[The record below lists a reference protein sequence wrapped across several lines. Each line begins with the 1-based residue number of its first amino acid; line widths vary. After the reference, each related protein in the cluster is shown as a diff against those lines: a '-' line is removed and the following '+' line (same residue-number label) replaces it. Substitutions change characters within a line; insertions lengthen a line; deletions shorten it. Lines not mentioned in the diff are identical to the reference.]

1 MRTLIIGASGQL
13 GSDLMRA
20 FAGDEPV
27 GVDHAM
33 VDIEAPS
40 AIAKLLVHH
49 RPELVINTA
58 AFHNVELCEL
68 RPDRA
73 MAVNALAVDLLAAQ
87 CAAAGA
93 AFAQISTDFVFDGV
107 ARQPYTED
115 DAPNP
120 LSAYGISKY
129 AGERLLRRHSERF
142 FIFRTSGLYGV
153 RGSSTKGYT
162 FIDRILTQ
170 AAEGRPLRIVDDVT
184 CSPSYTRDVAAS
196 VREIVGHERYGT
208 YHVTNS
214 GACSWYEFARE
225 ILSQARLTTELTR
238 TTASAFPSLAER
250 PPYSVL
256 ANERSRAL
264 GISATPSW
272 QEAIGADLVERSAK
286 SGPAVTLR

>member
-13 GSDLMRA
+13 GNDLMRA
-20 FAGDEPV
+20 FADENPV

-33 VDIEAPS
+33 VDIEAPA
-40 AIAKLLVHH
+40 AIAKLLVYH

-73 MAVNALAVDLLAAQ
+73 FAVNALAVDQLAAQ

-93 AFAQISTDFVFDGV
+93 AFAQISTDFVFDGT
-107 ARQPYTED
+107 AGRPYDEH

-120 LSAYGISKY
+120 LSSYGISKY
-129 AGERLLRRHSERF
+129 AGERLLQRHSERF
-142 FIFRTSGLYGV
+142 YIFRTCGLYGI

-184 CSPSYTRDVAAS
+184 CSPSYTLDVATAICA
-196 VREIVGHERYGT
+196 IVSRERYGI

-214 GACSWYEFARE
+214 GACSWFEFARE
-225 ILSQARLTTELTR
+225 ILSQAGLTTDLTP
-238 TTASAFPSLAER
+238 TTADSFPSLARRPAYSALTSER
-250 PPYSVL
+250 FES
-256 ANERSRAL
+256 L
-264 GISATPSW
+264 GLHSLQPW
-272 QEAIGADLVERSAK
+272 QEAVGAYLVERASK
-286 SGPAVTLR
+286 NELPSLY

>member
-1 MRTLIIGASGQL
+1 
-13 GSDLMRA
+13 MRA
-20 FAGDEPV
+20 FADDKPV

-49 RPELVINTA
+49 RPDLVINTA

-73 MAVNALAVDLLAAQ
+73 FAVNALAVDQLAAQ
-87 CAAAGA
+87 CATAGA
-93 AFAQISTDFVFDGV
+93 AFAQISTDFVFDGR
-107 ARQPYTED
+107 ARRPYAET

-120 LSAYGISKY
+120 LSSYGISKY
-129 AGERLLRRHSERF
+129 AGERLVQRHSERF
-142 FIFRTSGLYGV
+142 FIFRTSGLYGI

-184 CSPSYTRDVAAS
+184 CSPSYTFDVATAIRAI
-196 VREIVGHERYGT
+196 VRYERYGV

-214 GACSWYEFARE
+214 GACTWYEFARE
-225 ILSQARLTTELTR
+225 ILRQANLTTELTA
-238 TTASAFPSLAER
+238 TTADAFPSLAKR
-250 PPYSVL
+250 PPYSAL
-256 ANERSRAL
+256 ANEAALAL
-264 GISATPSW
+264 GVTPPRSW
-272 QEAIGADLVERSAK
+272 QDAVGAYLSERDAK
-286 SGPAVTLR
+286 NGIAVTR